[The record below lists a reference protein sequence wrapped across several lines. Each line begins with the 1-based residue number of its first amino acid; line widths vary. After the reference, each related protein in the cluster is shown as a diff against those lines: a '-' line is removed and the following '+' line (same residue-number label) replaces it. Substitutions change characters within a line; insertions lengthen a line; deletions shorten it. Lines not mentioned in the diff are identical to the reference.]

1 MADIVYP
8 TGCRPLVED
17 LGTDEL
23 IRRLKTLA
31 NVLQTMDQDDK
42 LYQQYIPLAL
52 HLLDDFFMQHTSRD
66 VQLLIAC
73 CVADVLRVYAPEAPY
88 KEQDQIKTIFKF
100 FIKQLHGLKD
110 PRDPSFKRYFYL
122 LENLAFVKSFNMCF
136 ELEDCQEIFQ
146 ELFSTIFKIV
156 NDQHSAKVTNF
167 FLDVL
172 SPLITEADNL
182 SVELLDLILI
192 NIVEPY
198 KSNNKY
204 ACHLTQQL
212 LTKTGDALESTIKMF
227 FNRALVMDKP
237 NTKLSITNKIYDI
250 IYELNRTNGDLLTSV
265 LPQLENKLLS
275 TDDAERLKA
284 TTLLARMFS
293 EKESQLSKKYQ
304 NLLKIFFGR
313 FCDITEPVRVK
324 CVQSSMHFLLNHP
337 HLQGD
342 ITEKL
347 RLRNHDL
354 DENVRHEVV
363 MAIVETA
370 KRDFKLV
377 LEAPDLLEIVRE
389 RTLDKKY
396 KIRRD
401 AMNGLAYIYKRAIC
415 EPNDISAELK
425 KSVDWIK
432 NKILHGYYKVGL
444 EDRLLVERLLI
455 TCLVPYKLPPEERM
469 KKLYHLLADLDA
481 NATKA
486 FVELQKN
493 QMKTRNTVSDWIKL
507 HHSKEFTPRVLS
519 QLSAKQATIAKF
531 VKRCNNLIVSY
542 TTICFEYLCR
552 LLPDPLKAAE
562 YLTQFSNNLRKD
574 AQLLRCINIV
584 LKRDVSCREC
594 ADTMGVLLKKLG
606 AHVQSNLYYN
616 TVKMLIER
624 VASVMVDKES
634 IGVLIGLIEQCIQG
648 GSMCEEIG
656 ISRQE
661 AGERGLK
668 LLSVSC
674 FLRVNQTVL
683 MIQLYPFLQMLS
695 YVFSAHFFT
704 DSSLRH
710 LIALLS
716 YEHDYV
722 APLVLKSL
730 THLGRYQPLIDDAV
744 PAILNEL
751 APVCRDFALIG
762 TPKQAKHAVRC
773 IFVNSQSSTATDGT
787 TSGSGSAS
795 TTTQTVHPIFHEIIE
810 TLRIKLTPNCEHQ
823 RTKIVTLGH
832 IAYNMPQA
840 FLTPIKNMIA
850 RRIVKELLI
859 QEVPQQ
865 RDYDLPEDG
874 DWCAQEDLPP
884 DTLCKLDALK
894 TMARWLLGLRT
905 DEHAAQ
911 KTFRMLAAFVNQR
924 GDLLGQNRLCGAEKS
939 WLRLGAACAMLKVC
953 EQKGVGDQYS
963 AEQFLQLSQMM
974 VDPVPEVREIFSR
987 KLHKGLSRS
996 LPRNC
1001 LPLDFM
1007 GLYVLAGL
1015 ETERKLQDLVRHYT
1029 EADVNKRREY
1039 LKTVAMTSPDSS
1051 TDSQSQHIQPD
1062 YMLAFAI
1069 PVLVNDP
1076 RFTNHEDN
1084 VQLRKMEKCLRFVL
1098 EPLMAKRESFVYGFY
1113 KQLLQLIKH
1122 REFSQGSDK
1131 TDNYRM
1137 WALCDLSMHIIDT
1150 KFSSFDGN
1158 ATFSMPLALPEMYY
1172 KQPAVANFQNN
1183 DIYIPLDVYTLGA
1196 KSSSK
1201 ATATSMTTSRTV
1213 APPKRPAEPS
1223 ITDDDEDPQ
1232 ENNLFDNI
1240 RAADTT
1246 EPMAKRTRAGATS
1259 AKS

>member
-8 TGCRPLVED
+8 NGCRPLVED

-31 NVLQTMDQDDK
+31 NVLQTMDQDDN
-42 LYQQYIPLAL
+42 LHQQYIPLAL
-52 HLLDDFFMQHTSRD
+52 HLLDDFFMQHQSRD

-73 CVADVLRVYAPEAPY
+73 CIADVLRVYAPEAPY
-88 KEQDQIKTIFKF
+88 KEQDQIKAIFKF

-136 ELEDCQEIFQ
+136 ELEDCQEIFH
-146 ELFSTIFKIV
+146 ELFSTVFKII
-156 NDQHSAKVTNF
+156 NDQHSVKVKNF

-192 NIVEPY
+192 NIVEPN
-198 KSNNKY
+198 KSANKH
-204 ACHLTQQL
+204 AHELTEQL
-212 LTKTGDALESTIKMF
+212 LVKTGDAFEATIKLF
-227 FNRALVMDKP
+227 FNRSLVMDKP
-237 NTKLSITNKIYDI
+237 NMKLAITSKIYDI
-250 IYELNRTNGDLLTSV
+250 IYELNQINSDLLISV

-275 TDDAERLKA
+275 TDDAERLRA

-293 EKESQLSKKYQ
+293 EKDSELSTKYPQLLRSF
-304 NLLKIFFGR
+304 LGR

-337 HLQGD
+337 HLQSE
-342 ITEKL
+342 ITQKL
-347 RLRNHDL
+347 RMRHHDL
-354 DENVRHEVV
+354 DELVRHEVV

-370 KRDFKLV
+370 KRNFDIVVKSP
-377 LEAPDLLEIVRE
+377 ELLEIVRE
-389 RTLDKKY
+389 RTMDKKY

-401 AMNGLAYIYKRAIC
+401 AMNGLGYIYKRAIC
-415 EPNDISAELK
+415 EPNDLSPEVK
-425 KSVDWIK
+425 QQVDWIK
-432 NKILHGYYKVGL
+432 NKIMHGYYKLCL
-444 EDRLLVERLLI
+444 EDKLMVERLLI
-455 TCLVPYKLPPEERM
+455 TCLVPYKLAPEERM
-469 KKLYHLLADLDA
+469 KKLYHLLGDLDT

-493 QMKTRNTVSDWIKL
+493 QMKSRHTVSDWIKL

-519 QLSAKQATIAKF
+519 QLAAKQANIAK
-531 VKRCNNLIVSY
+531 
-542 TTICFEYLCR
+542 
-552 LLPDPLKAAE
+552 LLPDPLKASE
-562 YLTQFSNNLRKD
+562 FITQFSQHLRKD

-594 ADTMGVLLKKLG
+594 ADTMSVLLKKLG
-606 AHVQSNLYYN
+606 AHVMTNLYYN

-648 GSMCEEIG
+648 GEICNEIG
-656 ISRQE
+656 ISRHE

-668 LLSVSC
+668 LLS
-674 FLRVNQTVL
+674 
-683 MIQLYPFLQMLS
+683 MLS

-704 DSSLRH
+704 DTSLRH
-710 LIALLS
+710 LIALLRF
-716 YEHDYV
+716 EHEYV
-722 APLVLKSL
+722 APLVLKTL
-730 THLGRYQPLIDDAV
+730 THLGRYQPLIDDGN
-744 PAILNEL
+744 PAILVEL
-751 APVCRDFALIG
+751 APICKDFALMG

-773 IFVNSQSSTATDGT
+773 IFVNSQSSSTATTDG
-787 TSGSGSAS
+787 GGSAS
-795 TTTQTVHPIFHEIIE
+795 TTTQTVHPIFNEIIE
-810 TLRIKLTPNCEHQ
+810 DLRIKLAPNCEYQ

-832 IAYNMPQA
+832 IALNMPQA
-840 FLTPIKNMIA
+840 FLTPVKNMIA

-859 QEVPQQ
+859 QEVPAQ
-865 RDYDLPEDG
+865 RDVELPESH
-874 DWCAQEDLPP
+874 WCEEDELPP

-894 TMARWLLGLRT
+894 TMARWLLGLRS

-911 KTFRMLAAFVNQR
+911 KTFRMLAAFVTQR
-924 GDLLGQNRLCGAEKS
+924 GDLLAQNRLCSAEKS

-963 AEQFLQLSQMM
+963 AEQYLQLSQLME
-974 VDPVPEVREIFSR
+974 DPVLEVREIFAR
-987 KLHKGLSRS
+987 KLHKGLGRS

-1007 GLYVLAGL
+1007 GYYVLSGK
-1015 ETERKLQDLVRHYT
+1015 ETNRKLQDQVRHYV

-1051 TDSQSQHIQPD
+1051 TESQSLHILPD

-1069 PVLVNDP
+1069 PVLVHDP
-1076 RFTNHEDN
+1076 SFTNHEDY
-1084 VQLRKMEKCLRFVL
+1084 VQLRRMEKCLRFVL

-1113 KQLLQLIKH
+1113 NQLLQLIKN

-1131 TDNYRM
+1131 DRMQNNYKM
-1137 WALCDLSMHIIDT
+1137 WALCDLAMHIIDA
-1150 KFSSFDGN
+1150 KVGQCDGN
-1158 ATFSMPLALPEMYY
+1158 SSAFSMPLALPEMYY
-1172 KQPAVANFQNN
+1172 KLPAVANFQNTE
-1183 DIYIPLDVYTLGA
+1183 IYIPLDIYTLSA
-1196 KSSSK
+1196 KTSK
-1201 ATATSMTTSRTV
+1201 ASATMTTAGSHVNAAASKRT
-1213 APPKRPAEPS
+1213 AAALA
-1223 ITDDDEDPQ
+1223 IMDDDNSQ

-1246 EPMAKRTRAGATS
+1246 EPMTKRTRGGAAAP

>member
-31 NVLQTMDQDDK
+31 NVLQTMDQDDN

-52 HLLDDFFMQHTSRD
+52 HLLDDFFMQHPSRD

-146 ELFSTIFKIV
+146 DLFSTIFKIV
-156 NDQHSAKVTNF
+156 NDQHSVKVTNF

-198 KSNNKY
+198 KSNNKF
-204 ACHLTQQL
+204 ACQLTEQL

-250 IYELNRTNGDLLTSV
+250 IYELNRINAGLLCSV

-284 TTLLARMFS
+284 TTLLSRMFS
-293 EKESQLSKKYQ
+293 EKDSQLAKKYP

-313 FCDITEPVRVK
+313 FCDITEPVRIK

-337 HLQGD
+337 SLQHD

-347 RLRNHDL
+347 QLRNHDL
-354 DENVRHEVV
+354 DEVVRHEVV

-370 KRDFKLV
+370 KRDFTLV

-415 EPNDISAELK
+415 EPNDLSTGLK
-425 KSVDWIK
+425 VRVDWIK

-455 TCLVPYKLPPEERM
+455 TCLVPYKLAPEERM
-469 KKLYHLLADLDA
+469 KKLYHLLGDLDA

-519 QLSAKQATIAKF
+519 QLSAKQANIAK
-531 VKRCNNLIVSY
+531 
-542 TTICFEYLCR
+542 

-634 IGVLIGLIEQCIQG
+634 IGVLISLIEQCIEK

-656 ISRQE
+656 ISAQE

-668 LLSVSC
+668 LLA
-674 FLRVNQTVL
+674 
-683 MIQLYPFLQMLS
+683 MLS

-704 DSSLRH
+704 DTSLRH
-710 LIALLS
+710 LISLLS
-716 YEHDYV
+716 YEQDYV
-722 APLVLKSL
+722 APLVLKTL
-730 THLGRYQPLIDDAV
+730 THLGRYQPLIDDPT
-744 PAILNEL
+744 PAILEEL
-751 APVCRDFALIG
+751 APVCKDFALIG

-773 IFVNSQSSTATDGT
+773 IFVNSQSSAATDGA
-787 TSGSGSAS
+787 TSGAGSAS
-795 TTTQTVHPIFHEIIE
+795 TTTQTVHPIFNEIIE
-810 TLRIKLTPNCEHQ
+810 TLRLKLTPNCEDQ

-859 QEVPQQ
+859 QEVPAQ
-865 RDYDLPEDG
+865 RDYELPEDS
-874 DWCAQEDLPP
+874 DWCAQEKLPP

-894 TMARWLLGLRT
+894 AMARWLLGLRT

-963 AEQFLQLSQMM
+963 AEQYLQLSQLMA
-974 VDPVPEVREIFSR
+974 DPVPEVREIFAR

-1015 ETERKLQDLVRHYT
+1015 ETERKLQDLVRHYAET
-1029 EADVNKRREY
+1029 DVNKRREY

-1051 TDSQSQHIQPD
+1051 TESQSLHILPD

-1069 PVLVNDP
+1069 PVLVHDP
-1076 RFTNHEDN
+1076 RFTNHEDY
-1084 VQLRKMEKCLRFVL
+1084 VQLRKMEKCLRFIL
-1098 EPLMAKRESFVYGFY
+1098 EPLMAKRETFVHSFY

-1122 REFSQGSDK
+1122 REFSLGSDK
-1131 TDNYRM
+1131 RDNYKM
-1137 WALCDLSMHIIDT
+1137 WALCDLAMYIIDS
-1150 KFSSFDGN
+1150 KFSPFDGN
-1158 ATFSMPLALPEMYY
+1158 TSTFSMPLALPEMYY

-1183 DIYIPLDVYTLGA
+1183 DVYIPLDVYTLGA
-1196 KSSSK
+1196 KSTSK
-1201 ATATSMTTSRTV
+1201 AAATAMTTSRAAV
-1213 APPKRPAEPS
+1213 APKRPAEQS
-1223 ITDDDEDPQ
+1223 IMDDENPQ

-1246 EPMAKRTRAGATS
+1246 EPMAKRTRAGAAS

>member
-8 TGCRPLVED
+8 NGCRPLMED

-31 NVLQTMDQDDK
+31 NVLQTMEQDEN

-52 HLLDDFFMQHTSRD
+52 HLLDDFFMQHPSKD

-73 CVADVLRVYAPEAPY
+73 CIADVLRVYAPEAPY
-88 KEQDQIKTIFKF
+88 KEQEQIKIIFKF

-110 PRDPSFKRYFYL
+110 PKDPSFKRYFYF

-136 ELEDCQEIFQ
+136 ELEDCQEIFH
-146 ELFSTIFKIV
+146 ELFSTIFRIV

-182 SVELLDLILI
+182 RVELLDLILI
-192 NIVEPY
+192 NIVEPN
-198 KSNNKY
+198 KSSNKY
-204 ACHLTQQL
+204 ASQLTEQL
-212 LTKTGDALESTIKMF
+212 LRKTGDALESTINIF
-227 FNRALVMDKP
+227 FNRHLVMDKP
-237 NTKLSITNKIYDI
+237 NTKLSISNKIYDVL
-250 IYELNRTNGDLLTSV
+250 YELNRINGDLLVSV

-275 TDDAERLKA
+275 TDDAERLRA

-293 EKESQLSKKYQ
+293 EKDSLLSKKYQ
-304 NLLKIFFGR
+304 NLLRTFFGR
-313 FCDITEPVRVK
+313 FCDIKESVRVK
-324 CVQSSMHFLLNHP
+324 CVQSSMHFLLNHQ
-337 HLQGD
+337 HLQAD
-342 ITEKL
+342 ITDKL

-354 DENVRHEVV
+354 DEVVRHEVV

-370 KRDFKLV
+370 KRDFNIV
-377 LEAPDLLEIVRE
+377 LESPDLLEIVRE

-415 EPNDISAELK
+415 EPNDLGPEVKLR
-425 KSVDWIK
+425 VDWIK

-455 TCLVPYKLPPEERM
+455 TCLVPYKLAPDERM
-469 KKLYHLLADLDA
+469 KKLYHLLGDLDA

-519 QLSAKQATIAKF
+519 QLQAKQGTIAK
-531 VKRCNNLIVSY
+531 
-542 TTICFEYLCR
+542 

-562 YLTQFSNNLRKD
+562 FLTQFSNNLRKD
-574 AQLLRCINIV
+574 SQLLRCINIV

-606 AHVQSNLYYN
+606 AHIQSNLYYN

-634 IGVLIGLIEQCIQG
+634 IGVLIGLIEKCIQG
-648 GSMCEEIG
+648 GSICEDIG
-656 ISRQE
+656 INRHE

-668 LLSVSC
+668 LLS
-674 FLRVNQTVL
+674 
-683 MIQLYPFLQMLS
+683 MLS

-704 DSSLRH
+704 DTSLRH
-710 LIALLS
+710 LISLLS
-716 YEHDYV
+716 YEHEYV
-722 APLVLKSL
+722 APLVLKTL
-730 THLGRYQPLIDDAV
+730 THLGRYQPLVDEANPI
-744 PAILNEL
+744 ILNEL
-751 APVCRDFALIG
+751 APICKDFALIG

-773 IFVNSQSSTATDGT
+773 IFVNTQSSTGTGADGNGAGGASVGLGGGV
-787 TSGSGSAS
+787 TSGNGAGASAS
-795 TTTQTVHPIFHEIIE
+795 TTTQTVHPIFNEIIE
-810 TLRIKLTPNCEHQ
+810 LLRLKLSPNCDHQ

-832 IAYNMPQA
+832 IAFNMPQA

-859 QEVPQQ
+859 QEVPAQ
-865 RDYDLPEDG
+865 RDYELPDEAS
-874 DWCAQEDLPP
+874 DWCAQEELPP

-963 AEQFLQLSQMM
+963 AEQYLQLSQLM
-974 VDPVPEVREIFSR
+974 VDPVPQVREIFAR
-987 KLHKGLSRS
+987 KLHKGLGKS

-1007 GLYVLAGL
+1007 GMYALSGL
-1015 ETERKLQDLVRHYT
+1015 ETDRKLQDLVRHYV
-1029 EADVNKRREY
+1029 EADINKRREY

-1051 TDSQSQHIQPD
+1051 TDSQSLYILPD

-1069 PVLVNDP
+1069 PVLVHDP
-1076 RFTNHEDN
+1076 SFTNHEDY
-1084 VQLRKMEKCLRFVL
+1084 VQLRKMEKCLRFIL
-1098 EPLMAKRESFVYGFY
+1098 EPLMAKRDTFVYGFY
-1113 KQLLQLIKH
+1113 QQMLQMIKH
-1122 REFSQGSDK
+1122 REFSQSTDK
-1131 TDNYRM
+1131 RDNYKM
-1137 WALCDLSMHIIDT
+1137 WALCDLAIYIIDA
-1150 KFSSFDGN
+1150 KVGLSDSNAKDFDKN
-1158 ATFSMPLALPEMYY
+1158 LPLPEMYY
-1172 KQPAVANFQNN
+1172 RMPAAANFKNS
-1183 DIYIPLDVYTLGA
+1183 DIYIPMDVYTLGP

-1201 ATATSMTTSRTV
+1201 PLAVTAVKTAASTTTTTLPSTTARAAVGLTT
-1213 APPKRPAEPS
+1213 KRPAEKS
-1223 ITDDDEDPQ
+1223 LLMNDKPQ
-1232 ENNLFDNI
+1232 VVNVFDNI
-1240 RAADTT
+1240 RVADTT
-1246 EPMAKRTRAGATS
+1246 EPLAKRTRGGAAATTNS
-1259 AKS
+1259 

>member
-8 TGCRPLVED
+8 NGCRPLVED

-31 NVLQTMDQDDK
+31 NVLQTMDQDDN
-42 LYQQYIPLAL
+42 LHQQYIPLAL
-52 HLLDDFFMQHTSRD
+52 HLLDDFFMQHQSRD

-73 CVADVLRVYAPEAPY
+73 CIADVLRVYAPEAPY
-88 KEQDQIKTIFKF
+88 KEQDQIKAIFKF

-136 ELEDCQEIFQ
+136 ELEDCQEIFY
-146 ELFSTIFKIV
+146 ELFSTVFKII
-156 NDQHSAKVTNF
+156 NDQHSVKVKNF

-192 NIVEPY
+192 NIVEPN
-198 KSNNKY
+198 KSTNKY
-204 ACHLTQQL
+204 AHELTEQL
-212 LTKTGDALESTIKMF
+212 LVKTGDAFEATIKLF
-227 FNRALVMDKP
+227 FNRSLVMDKP
-237 NTKLSITNKIYDI
+237 NSKLSITSKIYDI
-250 IYELNRTNGDLLTSV
+250 IYELNQINSDLLCSV

-275 TDDAERLKA
+275 TDDAERLRA

-293 EKESQLSKKYQ
+293 EKDSQLSKKYPS
-304 NLLKIFFGR
+304 LLRVFFGR

-337 HLQGD
+337 HLQPE

-347 RLRNHDL
+347 RVRHHDL
-354 DENVRHEVV
+354 DELVRHEVV

-370 KRDFKLV
+370 KRNFEIVVKSP
-377 LEAPDLLEIVRE
+377 ELLEIVRE
-389 RTLDKKY
+389 RTMDKKY

-401 AMNGLAYIYKRAIC
+401 AMNGLGYIYRRAIC
-415 EPNDISAELK
+415 EPNDLSPDVKQQVE
-425 KSVDWIK
+425 WIK
-432 NKILHGYYKVGL
+432 NKIMHGYYKVCL
-444 EDRLLVERLLI
+444 EDKLMVERLLI
-455 TCLVPYKLPPEERM
+455 TCLVPYKLAPEERM
-469 KKLYHLLADLDA
+469 KKLYHLLSDLDT

-493 QMKTRNTVSDWIKL
+493 QMKSRHTVSDWIKL

-519 QLSAKQATIAKF
+519 QLAAKQSTIAK
-531 VKRCNNLIVSY
+531 
-542 TTICFEYLCR
+542 
-552 LLPDPLKAAE
+552 LLPEPLKANE
-562 YLTQFSNNLRKD
+562 YITQFSQHLRKD
-574 AQLLRCINIV
+574 AQLLRCVNIV

-594 ADTMGVLLKKLG
+594 ADTMSVLLKKLG
-606 AHVQSNLYYN
+606 AHIMTNLYYN

-634 IGVLIGLIEQCIQG
+634 IGVLISLIEQCIQG
-648 GSMCEEIG
+648 GDICNEIG
-656 ISRQE
+656 ISPDE

-668 LLSVSC
+668 LLS
-674 FLRVNQTVL
+674 
-683 MIQLYPFLQMLS
+683 MLS

-704 DSSLRH
+704 DTSLRH

-716 YEHDYV
+716 YDHEYV
-722 APLVLKSL
+722 APLVLKTL
-730 THLGRYQPLIDDAV
+730 THLGRYQPLIDDAN
-744 PAILNEL
+744 PAILSEL
-751 APVCRDFALIG
+751 APICKDFALMG

-773 IFVNSQSSTATDGT
+773 IFVNSQSSSTATTDG
-787 TSGSGSAS
+787 GGSAS
-795 TTTQTVHPIFHEIIE
+795 TTTQTVHPIFNEIIE
-810 TLRIKLTPNCEHQ
+810 ELRQKLAPNCEYH

-832 IAYNMPQA
+832 IAFNMPQA

-859 QEVPQQ
+859 QEVPAQ
-865 RDYDLPEDG
+865 RDIELPES
-874 DWCAQEDLPP
+874 DWCDQDELPP

-894 TMARWLLGLRT
+894 TMARWLLGLRS

-924 GDLLGQNRLCGAEKS
+924 GDLLAQNRLCGAEKS

-963 AEQFLQLSQMM
+963 AEQYLHLSQLMQDQ
-974 VDPVPEVREIFSR
+974 VLEVREIFAR
-987 KLHKGLSRS
+987 KLHKGLGRS

-1007 GLYVLAGL
+1007 GFYVLSGM
-1015 ETERKLQDLVRHYT
+1015 ETNRKLQEQVRHYV

-1051 TDSQSQHIQPD
+1051 TESQSLHILPD

-1069 PVLVNDP
+1069 PVLVHDP
-1076 RFTNHEDN
+1076 NYTNHEDY
-1084 VQLRKMEKCLRFVL
+1084 VQLRKMEKCLRFII
-1098 EPLMAKRESFVYGFY
+1098 EPLMAKRESFVYSFY
-1113 KQLLQLIKH
+1113 KQLLHLIKH
-1122 REFSQGSDK
+1122 HEYSQSSEKDRMQNNHK
-1131 TDNYRM
+1131 M
-1137 WALCDLSMHIIDT
+1137 WALCDLSMHIIDA
-1150 KFSSFDGN
+1150 KVGQFDGN
-1158 ATFSMPLALPEMYY
+1158 SSAFSMPLALPEMYY
-1172 KQPAVANFQNN
+1172 KLPSVANFQNN
-1183 DIYIPLDVYTLGA
+1183 EIYIPLDVYTLGA
-1196 KSSSK
+1196 KSSKASASTTTALSHASAANSK
-1201 ATATSMTTSRTV
+1201 RTADLAMM
-1213 APPKRPAEPS
+1213 
-1223 ITDDDEDPQ
+1223 DDENSL

-1246 EPMAKRTRAGATS
+1246 EPMAKRTRGGAAT
-1259 AKS
+1259 APKS

>member
-31 NVLQTMDQDDK
+31 NVLQTMDQDDN

-146 ELFSTIFKIV
+146 ELFSTVFKIV
-156 NDQHSAKVTNF
+156 NDQHSVKVTNF

-192 NIVEPY
+192 NIVEPN

-204 ACHLTQQL
+204 ACQLTEQL

-227 FNRALVMDKP
+227 FNRSLVMDKP

-250 IYELNRTNGDLLTSV
+250 IYELNRINGDLLISV

-293 EKESQLSKKYQ
+293 EKESQLSKKYP

-337 HLQGD
+337 HLQAD
-342 ITEKL
+342 ITQKL

-354 DENVRHEVV
+354 DEVVRHEVV

-370 KRDFKLV
+370 KREFTLV
-377 LEAPDLLEIVRE
+377 LEAPDLLDIVRE

-415 EPNDISAELK
+415 EPNDLSDELK
-425 KSVDWIK
+425 QRVDWIK

-455 TCLVPYKLPPEERM
+455 TCLVPYKLAPEERM
-469 KKLYHLLADLDA
+469 KKLYHLLGDLDD

-507 HHSKEFTPRVLS
+507 HHSKEFTPRVIS
-519 QLSAKQATIAKF
+519 QLSAKQATIAK
-531 VKRCNNLIVSY
+531 
-542 TTICFEYLCR
+542 

-574 AQLLRCINIV
+574 SQLLRCINIV

-656 ISRQE
+656 ISRHE

-668 LLSVSC
+668 LLS
-674 FLRVNQTVL
+674 
-683 MIQLYPFLQMLS
+683 MLS
-695 YVFSAHFFT
+695 YVFSTHFYT
-704 DSSLRH
+704 DTSLRH

-722 APLVLKSL
+722 APLVLKTL
-730 THLGRYQPLIDDAV
+730 THLGRYQPLVDDAS

-773 IFVNSQSSTATDGT
+773 IFVNSQSSAATDGAT
-787 TSGSGSAS
+787 GGAGSAS
-795 TTTQTVHPIFHEIIE
+795 TTTQTVHPIFNEIIE
-810 TLRIKLTPNCEHQ
+810 ALRLKLTPNCEHQ

-859 QEVPQQ
+859 QEVPAQ
-865 RDYDLPEDG
+865 RDYDLPDEQG

-894 TMARWLLGLRT
+894 SMARWLLGLRT

-963 AEQFLQLSQMM
+963 AEQYLQLSQLM
-974 VDPVPEVREIFSR
+974 VDPVPEVREIFAR

-1007 GLYVLAGL
+1007 GMYVLAGL
-1015 ETERKLQDLVRHYT
+1015 ETDRKLQDLVRHYAET
-1029 EADVNKRREY
+1029 DVNKRREY

-1051 TDSQSQHIQPD
+1051 TESQSLHILPD
-1062 YMLAFAI
+1062 YMLVFAI
-1069 PVLVNDP
+1069 PVLVHDP
-1076 RFTNHEDN
+1076 RFTNHEDY
-1084 VQLRKMEKCLRFVL
+1084 VQLRKMEKALRFVL
-1098 EPLMAKRESFVYGFY
+1098 EPLMAKRESFVHGFY

-1131 TDNYRM
+1131 RDNYKM
-1137 WALCDLSMHIIDT
+1137 WALCDLAMYIIDS
-1150 KFSSFDGN
+1150 KFSMYDGN
-1158 ATFSMPLALPEMYY
+1158 TNTFSMPLALPEMYY

-1183 DIYIPLDVYTLGA
+1183 EVYIPLDVYTLGA
-1196 KSSSK
+1196 KTSTK
-1201 ATATSMTTSRTV
+1201 TTTTAMTTSR
-1213 APPKRPAEPS
+1213 AAAAAKRPAEPS
-1223 ITDDDEDPQ
+1223 ISDDENPQ

-1246 EPMAKRTRAGATS
+1246 EPMAKRTRAGAAP

>member
-8 TGCRPLVED
+8 NGCRPLVED

-31 NVLQTMDQDDK
+31 NVLQTMDQDDN

-52 HLLDDFFMQHTSRD
+52 HLLDDFFMQHQSRD

-192 NIVEPY
+192 NIVEPH

-204 ACHLTQQL
+204 ACLLTEQL

-227 FNRALVMDKP
+227 FNRALVIDKP
-237 NTKLSITNKIYDI
+237 NTRLSITNKIYDV
-250 IYELNRTNGDLLTSV
+250 IYELNRINGDLLISV

-275 TDDAERLKA
+275 TDDGERLKA

-293 EKESQLSKKYQ
+293 EKDSQLSKKYPS
-304 NLLKIFFGR
+304 LLKIFFGR

-337 HLQGD
+337 HLQAD

-354 DENVRHEVV
+354 DEMVRHEVV

-370 KRDFKLV
+370 KRDFNLG
-377 LEAPDLLEIVRE
+377 LEAPDLLDIVRE

-415 EPNDISAELK
+415 EPNDLSAELK
-425 KSVDWIK
+425 QRVDWIK

-469 KKLYHLLADLDA
+469 KKLYHLLGDLDA

-507 HHSKEFTPRVLS
+507 HHTKEFTPRVLN
-519 QLSAKQATIAKF
+519 QLSAKQATIAK
-531 VKRCNNLIVSY
+531 
-542 TTICFEYLCR
+542 

-562 YLTQFSNNLRKD
+562 YLTQFSNHLRKD

-606 AHVQSNLYYN
+606 AHVHSNLYYN

-634 IGVLIGLIEQCIQG
+634 IGVLISLIEQCIEG
-648 GSMCEEIG
+648 GPMCDEIG

-668 LLSVSC
+668 LLSVSFRLITKSPC
-674 FLRVNQTVL
+674 RLPIFF
-683 MIQLYPFLQMLS
+683 YFQMLS

-704 DSSLRH
+704 DTSLRH
-710 LIALLS
+710 LISLLS
-716 YEHDYV
+716 YENDYV
-722 APLVLKSL
+722 APLVLKTL
-730 THLGRYQPLIDDAV
+730 THLGRYQPLIDDATPV
-744 PAILNEL
+744 ILNEL

-773 IFVNSQSSTATDGT
+773 IFVNSQSSAATDGAT
-787 TSGSGSAS
+787 GGSGSAS
-795 TTTQTVHPIFHEIIE
+795 TTTQTVHPIFNEIIE
-810 TLRIKLTPNCEHQ
+810 ALRLKLTPNCEYQ
-823 RTKIVTLGH
+823 RTKIVALGH

-859 QEVPQQ
+859 QEVPVQ
-865 RDYDLPEDG
+865 RDYELPEES
-874 DWCAQEDLPP
+874 DWCAQEELPP

-963 AEQFLQLSQMM
+963 AEQFLQLSQLMA
-974 VDPVPEVREIFSR
+974 DPVPEVREIFAR
-987 KLHKGLSRS
+987 KLHKGLGRS

-1015 ETERKLQDLVRHYT
+1015 ETDRKLQDLVRHYVET
-1029 EADVNKRREY
+1029 DVNKRREY

-1051 TDSQSQHIQPD
+1051 TESQSLHILPD

-1069 PVLVNDP
+1069 PVLVHDP
-1076 RFTNHEDN
+1076 RYTNHEDY

-1098 EPLMAKRESFVYGFY
+1098 EPLMAKRESFVHSFY
-1113 KQLLQLIKH
+1113 KQLLQLIKV

-1131 TDNYRM
+1131 RDNYKM
-1137 WALCDLSMHIIDT
+1137 WALCDLAMYIIDS
-1150 KFSSFDGN
+1150 KFSPFDGN
-1158 ATFSMPLALPEMYY
+1158 TTTFSMPLALPEMYY
-1172 KQPAVANFQNN
+1172 KQPSVANFQNN
-1183 DIYIPLDVYTLGA
+1183 EVYIPLDVYTVGA
-1196 KSSSK
+1196 KPSGK
-1201 ATATSMTTSRTV
+1201 GGATTTSRAAT
-1213 APPKRPAEPS
+1213 ASKRPAEPAS
-1223 ITDDDEDPQ
+1223 ILDDENPQ

-1246 EPMAKRTRAGATS
+1246 EPTAKRTRAGAAT

>member
-1 MADIVYP
+1 MTDIVYP
-8 TGCRPLVED
+8 NGCRPLVED

-31 NVLQTMDQDDK
+31 NVLQTMDQDDN

-52 HLLDDFFMQHTSRD
+52 HLLDDFFMQHPSRD

-73 CVADVLRVYAPEAPY
+73 CIADVLRVYAPEAPY
-88 KEQDQIKTIFKF
+88 KEQEQIKSIFKF

-146 ELFSTIFKIV
+146 DLFSTIFKIV

-192 NIVEPY
+192 NIVEPS
-198 KSNNKY
+198 KSSNRC
-204 ACHLTQQL
+204 AGQLTEQL

-237 NTKLSITNKIYDI
+237 NNKLSITNKIYDI
-250 IYELNRTNGDLLTSV
+250 IYELNRINPDLLYSV

-284 TTLLARMFS
+284 TTLLSRMFS
-293 EKESQLSKKYQ
+293 EKDSQLSQKYP
-304 NLLKIFFGR
+304 NLLRTFLGR
-313 FCDITEPVRVK
+313 FCDISEAVRVK

-337 HLQGD
+337 HLEPD

-363 MAIVETA
+363 MAIVATA
-370 KRDFKLV
+370 KREFNVV

-415 EPNDISAELK
+415 EPNDLSAELK
-425 KSVDWIK
+425 QRVDWVK
-432 NKILHGYYKVGL
+432 NKVLHGYYKVGL

-455 TCLVPYKLPPEERM
+455 TSLVPYKLAPEDRM
-469 KKLYHLLADLDA
+469 KKLYHLLGDLDA

-507 HHSKEFTPRVLS
+507 HHSKEFTPRVIS
-519 QLSAKQATIAKF
+519 QLALKQATIAK
-531 VKRCNNLIVSY
+531 
-542 TTICFEYLCR
+542 

-562 YLTQFSNNLRKD
+562 YLTQFSNHLRKD

-594 ADTMGVLLKKLG
+594 ADTMGTLLKKLG
-606 AHVQSNLYYN
+606 AHIQSNLYYN

-634 IGVLIGLIEQCIQG
+634 IGVLIGLIDQCIQG
-648 GSMCEEIG
+648 GSICEEIG
-656 ISRQE
+656 ISPEE

-668 LLSVSC
+668 LLS
-674 FLRVNQTVL
+674 
-683 MIQLYPFLQMLS
+683 MLS

-704 DSSLRH
+704 DTSLRH

-722 APLVLKSL
+722 APLVLKTL
-730 THLGRYQPLIDDAV
+730 THLGRYQPLIDAT

-751 APVCRDFALIG
+751 APICRDFALIG

-773 IFVNSQSSTATDGT
+773 IFVNSQSSAPTDGA
-787 TSGSGSAS
+787 GGGGSAS
-795 TTTQTVHPIFHEIIE
+795 TTTQTVHPIFNEIIE
-810 TLRIKLTPNCEHQ
+810 ALRLKLTPNCEHQ
-823 RTKIVTLGH
+823 RTKIVALGH

-859 QEVPQQ
+859 QEVPVQ
-865 RDYDLPEDG
+865 RDYDLPEDN
-874 DWCAQEDLPP
+874 DWCTEEDLPP

-894 TMARWLLGLRT
+894 AMARWLLGLRT

-924 GDLLGQNRLCGAEKS
+924 GDLLAQNRLCGAEKS

-963 AEQFLQLSQMM
+963 AEQYLQLSQLMT
-974 VDPVPEVREIFSR
+974 DPVPQVREIFAR
-987 KLHKGLSRS
+987 KLHKGLGRS

-1015 ETERKLQDLVRHYT
+1015 ETDRKLQDLVRHYVDT
-1029 EADVNKRREY
+1029 DVNKRREY

-1051 TDSQSQHIQPD
+1051 TESQSLHILPD

-1069 PVLVNDP
+1069 PVLVHDP
-1076 RFTNHEDN
+1076 SYTNHEDY
-1084 VQLRKMEKCLRFVL
+1084 VQLRKMEKCLRFIL

-1131 TDNYRM
+1131 RDNYKM
-1137 WALCDLSMHIIDT
+1137 WALCDLAMYIIDS
-1150 KFSSFDGN
+1150 KMGHISESN
-1158 ATFSMPLALPEMYY
+1158 SNTFSMPLALPEMYY
-1172 KQPAVANFQNN
+1172 KQPAAANFQNN
-1183 DIYIPLDVYTLGA
+1183 EVYIPLDVYTLGA
-1196 KSSSK
+1196 KVNK
-1201 ATATSMTTSRTV
+1201 ATTTAMATSRAV
-1213 APPKRPAEPS
+1213 AAPKRPAEPS
-1223 ITDDDEDPQ
+1223 LSDDEDPQ

-1246 EPMAKRTRAGATS
+1246 EPTAKRTRGGAGA

>member
-1 MADIVYP
+1 MTDIVYP
-8 TGCRPLVED
+8 NGCRPLVED

-31 NVLQTMDQDDK
+31 NVLQTMDQDDN
-42 LYQQYIPLAL
+42 LHQQYIPLAL
-52 HLLDDFFMQHTSRD
+52 HLLDDFFMQHQSRD

-73 CVADVLRVYAPEAPY
+73 CIADVLRVYAPEAPY
-88 KEQDQIKTIFKF
+88 KEQDQIKAIFKF

-136 ELEDCQEIFQ
+136 ELEDCQEIFH
-146 ELFSTIFKIV
+146 ELFSTVFKII
-156 NDQHSAKVTNF
+156 NNQHSVKVKNF

-192 NIVEPY
+192 NIVEPN
-198 KSNNKY
+198 KSTNKY
-204 ACHLTQQL
+204 AHELTEQL
-212 LTKTGDALESTIKMF
+212 LVKTGDAFEATIKLF

-237 NTKLSITNKIYDI
+237 NNKLSITSKIYDI
-250 IYELNRTNGDLLTSV
+250 IYELNQINSDLLCSV

-275 TDDAERLKA
+275 TDDAERLRA

-293 EKESQLSKKYQ
+293 EKDSQLSKKYPS
-304 NLLKIFFGR
+304 LLRTFFGR

-337 HLQGD
+337 HLQAE

-347 RLRNHDL
+347 RLRHHDL
-354 DENVRHEVV
+354 DELVRHEVV

-370 KRDFKLV
+370 KRNFDIVVKSP
-377 LEAPDLLEIVRE
+377 ELLEIVRE
-389 RTLDKKY
+389 RTMDKKY

-401 AMNGLAYIYKRAIC
+401 AMNGLGFIYKRAIC
-415 EPNDISAELK
+415 EPNNLSPEVK
-425 KSVDWIK
+425 RQVDWIK
-432 NKILHGYYKVGL
+432 NKIMHGYYKVCL
-444 EDRLLVERLLI
+444 EDKLLVERLLI
-455 TCLVPYKLPPEERM
+455 TCLVPYKLASEERM
-469 KKLYHLLADLDA
+469 KMLYHLLADLDT

-493 QMKTRNTVSDWIKL
+493 QMKTRHTVSDWIKL
-507 HHSKEFTPRVLS
+507 HHSKEFTPRVLT
-519 QLSAKQATIAKF
+519 QLAAKQANIAK
-531 VKRCNNLIVSY
+531 
-542 TTICFEYLCR
+542 
-552 LLPDPLKAAE
+552 LLPEPLKAAE
-562 YLTQFSNNLRKD
+562 FLTQFSLNLRKD

-606 AHVQSNLYYN
+606 ATVTTNLYYN

-634 IGVLIGLIEQCIQG
+634 IGVLIGLVEQCIQG
-648 GSMCEEIG
+648 GEICNEIG
-656 ISRQE
+656 ISPHE

-668 LLSVSC
+668 LLC
-674 FLRVNQTVL
+674 
-683 MIQLYPFLQMLS
+683 MLS

-704 DSSLRH
+704 DTSLRH
-710 LIALLS
+710 LITLLS
-716 YEHDYV
+716 YEQEYV
-722 APLVLKSL
+722 APLVLKTL
-730 THLGRYQPLIDDAV
+730 THLGRYQPLIDDAN

-751 APVCRDFALIG
+751 APICKDFALMG

-773 IFVNSQSSTATDGT
+773 IFVNSQSSSTATTDG
-787 TSGSGSAS
+787 GGSAS
-795 TTTQTVHPIFHEIIE
+795 TTTQTVHSIFNEIIE
-810 TLRIKLTPNCEHQ
+810 ELRVKLAPNCDYQ

-832 IAYNMPQA
+832 IAFNMPQA
-840 FLTPIKNMIA
+840 FQTPVKNMIA
-850 RRIVKELLI
+850 RRVVKELLI
-859 QEVPQQ
+859 QEVPEQ
-865 RDYDLPEDG
+865 REYDLPES
-874 DWCAQEDLPP
+874 DWCEQDDLPP

-894 TMARWLLGLRT
+894 TMARWLLGLRS

-924 GDLLGQNRLCGAEKS
+924 GDLLAQNRLCGAEKS

-963 AEQFLQLSQMM
+963 AEQYLQLSQLME
-974 VDPVPEVREIFSR
+974 DPVLEVREIFAR
-987 KLHKGLSRS
+987 KLHKGLGRS

-1007 GLYVLAGL
+1007 GFYVLSGM
-1015 ETERKLQDLVRHYT
+1015 ETNRKLQDQVRHYV
-1029 EADVNKRREY
+1029 EADINKRREY

-1051 TDSQSQHIQPD
+1051 TESQSLHILPD
-1062 YMLAFAI
+1062 YMLVFAI
-1069 PVLVNDP
+1069 PVLVHDP
-1076 RFTNHEDN
+1076 SYTNHEDY
-1084 VQLRKMEKCLRFVL
+1084 VQLRKMEKCLRFIL

-1122 REFSQGSDK
+1122 REYSQSSDK
-1131 TDNYRM
+1131 DRMQNNYKM
-1137 WALCDLSMHIIDT
+1137 WALCDLAMHIIDA
-1150 KFSSFDGN
+1150 KLGQCDGN
-1158 ATFSMPLALPEMYY
+1158 SSAFSMPLALPEMYY
-1172 KQPAVANFQNN
+1172 KLPATANFQNN
-1183 DIYIPLDVYTLGA
+1183 EIYIPLDVYTLGA
-1196 KSSSK
+1196 KATNK
-1201 ATATSMTTSRTV
+1201 ASASTSPASAAGTKRTAELAIM
-1213 APPKRPAEPS
+1213 
-1223 ITDDDEDPQ
+1223 DDENSQ

-1246 EPMAKRTRAGATS
+1246 EPMAKRTRGGAATA

>member
-31 NVLQTMDQDDK
+31 NVLQTMDQDDN

-293 EKESQLSKKYQ
+293 EKDSQLSKKYQ
-304 NLLKIFFGR
+304 SLLKIFFGR
-313 FCDITEPVRVK
+313 FCDITEPVRIK

-337 HLQGD
+337 HLQAD

-354 DENVRHEVV
+354 DEVVRHEVV

-415 EPNDISAELK
+415 EPNDLSAELK

-519 QLSAKQATIAKF
+519 QLSAKQATIAK
-531 VKRCNNLIVSY
+531 
-542 TTICFEYLCR
+542 

-562 YLTQFSNNLRKD
+562 YLTQFSTNLRKD

-594 ADTMGVLLKKLG
+594 ADTMGALLKKLG

-668 LLSVSC
+668 LLS
-674 FLRVNQTVL
+674 
-683 MIQLYPFLQMLS
+683 MLS

-704 DSSLRH
+704 DTSLRH

-716 YEHDYV
+716 YEQEYV

-730 THLGRYQPLIDDAV
+730 THLGRYQPLIDDV

-810 TLRIKLTPNCEHQ
+810 ALRIKLTPNCEHQ

-1029 EADVNKRREY
+1029 ETDVNKRREY

-1076 RFTNHEDN
+1076 RYTNHEDY
-1084 VQLRKMEKCLRFVL
+1084 VQLRKMEKCLRFIL

-1131 TDNYRM
+1131 SDNYRM
-1137 WALCDLSMHIIDT
+1137 WALCDLSMHIIDS

-1158 ATFSMPLALPEMYY
+1158 ASTFSMPLALPEMYY

-1201 ATATSMTTSRTV
+1201 ATATSMTTTRTV

-1223 ITDDDEDPQ
+1223 ITDDEDPQ

>member
-1 MADIVYP
+1 MADIIYP
-8 TGCRPLVED
+8 NGCRPLVED

-31 NVLQTMDQDDK
+31 NVLQTMDQDDN
-42 LYQQYIPLAL
+42 LHQQYIPLAL
-52 HLLDDFFMQHTSRD
+52 HLLDDFFIHHQSRD

-88 KEQDQIKTIFKF
+88 KEQEQIKTIFKF

-136 ELEDCQEIFQ
+136 ELEDCQEIFY
-146 ELFSTIFKIV
+146 ELFSTVFKII
-156 NDQHSAKVTNF
+156 NDQHSVKVKNF

-192 NIVEPY
+192 NIVEPN
-198 KSNNKY
+198 KSANKHAY
-204 ACHLTQQL
+204 QLTEQL
-212 LTKTGDALESTIKMF
+212 LIKTGEALESPIKIF
-227 FNRALVMDKP
+227 FNQVLVLDKP
-237 NTKLSITNKIYDI
+237 NPKLAISQKIYDI
-250 IYELNRTNGDLLTSV
+250 IYELNQINGEVLCSV

-275 TDDAERLKA
+275 TDDAERLRA

-293 EKESQLSKKYQ
+293 EKDSQLSKKYQ
-304 NLLKIFFGR
+304 WLLRVFFGR
-313 FCDITEPVRVK
+313 FCDITESVRVK

-337 HLQGD
+337 HLQAD

-354 DENVRHEVV
+354 DEMVRHEVV

-370 KRDFKLV
+370 KRDFKIV
-377 LEAPDLLEIVRE
+377 AEAPELLEIVRE
-389 RTLDKKY
+389 RTLDKRY

-415 EPNDISAELK
+415 EPNDLSEEVK
-425 KSVDWIK
+425 QQVDWIK

-455 TCLVPYKLPPEERM
+455 TCLVPYKLAPEERM
-469 KKLYHLLADLDA
+469 MKLYHLLGDLDA

-493 QMKTRNTVSDWIKL
+493 QMKTRNTVSEWVKL
-507 HHSKEFTPRVLS
+507 HNSKEFTPRLLN
-519 QLSAKQATIAKF
+519 QLSAKQATIAK
-531 VKRCNNLIVSY
+531 
-542 TTICFEYLCR
+542 

-562 YLTQFSNNLRKD
+562 YLTQFSTNMRKD
-574 AQLLRCINIV
+574 AQLLRCIHIV
-584 LKRDVSCREC
+584 LKRDVSCKEC
-594 ADTMGVLLKKLG
+594 TDTMSVLLKKLG
-606 AHVQSNLYYN
+606 AHVMTNLYYN

-634 IGVLIGLIEQCIQG
+634 IGVLIGLIEKCIQG
-648 GSMCEEIG
+648 DGKICEEIG
-656 ISRQE
+656 IKRHE

-668 LLSVSC
+668 LLS
-674 FLRVNQTVL
+674 
-683 MIQLYPFLQMLS
+683 MLS

-704 DSSLRH
+704 DTTLRH

-716 YEHDYV
+716 YEHEYV
-722 APLVLKSL
+722 APLVLKTL
-730 THLGRYQPLIDDAV
+730 THLGRYQPLIDEAY
-744 PAILNEL
+744 PTILEEL
-751 APVCRDFALIG
+751 APICKDFALMG

-773 IFVNSQSSTATDGT
+773 IFVNSQSSAATDGAGGGGCGN
-787 TSGSGSAS
+787 SGGAAS
-795 TTTQTVHPIFHEIIE
+795 TTTQTVHQIFNEIIE
-810 TLRIKLTPNCEHQ
+810 ALRIGLVPNCEYQ
-823 RTKIVTLGH
+823 RTMIVTLGH

-840 FLTPIKNMIA
+840 FLIPVKNMIA

-859 QEVPQQ
+859 QEVPAQ
-865 RDYDLPEDG
+865 REYDLPEEE
-874 DWCAQEDLPP
+874 WCEQEDLPP

-905 DEHAAQ
+905 DVHAAQ

-924 GDLLGQNRLCGAEKS
+924 GDLLAQNRLVPAEKS

-953 EQKGVGDQYS
+953 EQKGVGDQFS
-963 AEQFLQLSQMM
+963 AEQYLQLSQLM
-974 VDPVPEVREIFSR
+974 VDPVLEVRDVFAR
-987 KLHKGLSRS
+987 KLHKGLGKG

-1007 GLYVLAGL
+1007 GYYALAGL
-1015 ETERKLQDLVRHYT
+1015 ETDRKLHDQVRHYVET
-1029 EADVNKRREY
+1029 DVNRRREY

-1051 TDSQSQHIQPD
+1051 TESQSLHILPD

-1069 PVLVNDP
+1069 PVLVNEP
-1076 RFTNHEDN
+1076 SFTNHQDYA
-1084 VQLRKMEKCLRFVL
+1084 QLRKMEKCLRFIL
-1098 EPLMAKRESFVYGFY
+1098 ELLMAKRESFVYGFY
-1113 KQLLQLIKH
+1113 KQLLELIKQ
-1122 REFSQGSDK
+1122 REYSPGADK
-1131 TDNYRM
+1131 DRMQNNYKM
-1137 WALCDLSMHIIDT
+1137 WALSDLAMHIIDA
-1150 KFSSFDGN
+1150 KIGQCESAKG
-1158 ATFSMPLALPEMYY
+1158 TFSMPLQLPDMYF
-1172 KQPAVANFQNN
+1172 KQPADPNFQNTE
-1183 DIYIPLDVYTLGA
+1183 IYIPLDIYTLGEGIPRT
-1196 KSSSK
+1196 SK
-1201 ATATSMTTSRTV
+1201 APTNATLGRNV
-1213 APPKRPAEPS
+1213 EKRNSDVLMLE
-1223 ITDDDEDPQ
+1223 DDNSQ

-1240 RAADTT
+1240 RVADTT
-1246 EPMAKRTRAGATS
+1246 EPMAKRTRGAAAA